1 MIKVSEKAQGYTIQ
15 MATKTMRGKT
25 ELVNKQLKDWSQ
37 NELKFYIE
45 RTLQNP
51 KNYKTLTALFDH
63 SIEELKELV
72 KDAAP
77 KVKKPKAK
85 KADSEDQN

>member
-1 MIKVSEKAQGYTIQ
+1 

-25 ELVNKQLKDWSQ
+25 QLTDKELKDWTQ
-37 NELKFYIE
+37 DELKFYIE

-51 KNYKTLTALFDH
+51 RNYKTLESLFDH
-63 SIEELKELV
+63 SVDELRELV

-77 KVKKPKAK
+77 KVKKPKIK
-85 KADSEDQN
+85 KEDKED

>member
-1 MIKVSEKAQGYTIQ
+1 MIKVSKNYQSCIIK

-25 ELVNKQLKDWSQ
+25 VLTDKPLKDWTQ
-37 NELKFYIE
+37 EELKYYVE

-51 KNYKTLTALFDH
+51 KNYKTLTSLFDH
-63 SIEELKELV
+63 TIEELKELV

-77 KVKKPKAK
+77 KVKKPVIK
-85 KADSEDQN
+85 KED

>member
-1 MIKVSEKAQGYTIQ
+1 

-25 ELVNKQLKDWSQ
+25 QLTDKELKDWTQ
-37 NELKFYIE
+37 DELKFYIE

-51 KNYKTLTALFDH
+51 RNYKTLESLFDH
-63 SIEELKELV
+63 SVDELRELV

-77 KVKKPKAK
+77 KVKRPKIK
-85 KADSEDQN
+85 KEDKED

>member
-1 MIKVSEKAQGYTIQ
+1 MIKVSKRYEKCIIK

-25 ELVNKQLKDWSQ
+25 VLTDKELKDWSQ
-37 NELKFYIE
+37 DELKYYIE

-51 KNYKTLTALFDH
+51 RNNKTLTSLFDH
-63 SIEELKELV
+63 SIEELRELV

-77 KVKKPKAK
+77 KVKKPKVK
-85 KADSEDQN
+85 KEDLEA

>member
-1 MIKVSEKAQGYTIQ
+1 MITVSKKFEKCIIK

-25 ELVNKQLKDWSQ
+25 QLTDKELKDWTQ
-37 NELKFYIE
+37 DELKFYIE

-51 KNYKTLTALFDH
+51 RNYKTLESLFDH
-63 SIEELKELV
+63 SVDELRELV

-77 KVKKPKAK
+77 KVKKPKIK
-85 KADSEDQN
+85 KEDKED